1 MRLGYVHFAFLTPES
16 FLAAEAT
23 ECAAEQE
30 AFWLLHD
37 LIFADNRN
45 LTNEKLAGFAEQ
57 LNLDVE
63 AFTAC
68 LDSGK
73 YNAVVNAQT
82 QFGQSIGVRSTPSF
96 LVNGR
101 PLVGAQ
107 SFEVFEQYVE
117 EELNKK

>member
-1 MRLGYVHFAFLTPES
+1 
-16 FLAAEAT
+16 LAAEAT

-30 AFWLLHD
+30 AFWPLHD

-57 LNLDVE
+57 LDLDVE

-68 LDSGK
+68 LESGK
-73 YNAVVNAQT
+73 YNAFVNTQT

-107 SFEVFEQYVE
+107 SFAVFEQYVE
-117 EELNKK
+117 EELSKK